1 MSNNERV
8 PKNKEIKI
16 DALLGVF
23 LSEKPKMAPQFCT
36 VKMGSWVPARVA
48 CKSNESYLEK
58 DSSDKKARYF
68 GLIADR
74 NAKICFKI

>member
-1 MSNNERV
+1 M
-8 PKNKEIKI
+8 
-16 DALLGVF
+16 F

-36 VKMGSWVPARVA
+36 VKTGSWVPARLA

-58 DSSDKKARYF
+58 DSSDQNAIYF

-74 NAKICFKI
+74 NAKICFKIENLFLDLLKGSKRF